1 MKNLDIRMTV
11 SEKGLHFKDLAT
23 IMGVRP
29 ESLSRMMRS
38 ELTPDQ
44 RSRIQYAIQVIEDRG
59 RAE

>member
-11 SEKGLHFKDLAT
+11 SEKGIHYKDIAVV
-23 IMGVRP
+23 MGIRK

-44 RSRIQYAIQVIEDRG
+44 RSRIQYAIQVIEDARNG
-59 RAE
+59 

>member
-11 SEKGLHFKDLAT
+11 SEKGIRFKDIAT
-23 IMGVRP
+23 IMGIRK

-44 RSRIQYAIQVIEDRG
+44 RSRIQYAIQTIEDARK
-59 RAE
+59 

>member
-11 SEKGLHFKDLAT
+11 SEKRIHFKDIAVILG
-23 IMGVRP
+23 IRP
-29 ESLSRMMRS
+29 ESLSRMMRN
-38 ELTPDQ
+38 ELTPEQ

>member
-11 SEKGLHFKDLAT
+11 SEKNIRYKDLAT
-23 IMGVRP
+23 IMGIRK

-44 RSRIQYAIQVIEDRG
+44 RSRIQYAIQVIEDARN
-59 RAE
+59 E